1 MVIIIEGW
9 ETTPLQFLLV
19 KEVKK
24 VNNNKNLPSGIKLA
38 IKTAK
43 DVLILDK
50 KISVVGLAGK
60 VESIYYISFCTP
72 NFRKTSKDLFKI
84 IYYSKSGLIKFEET
98 CYGDDVIKR
107 LSQIKKGII
116 DLRALWEEGD

>member
-1 MVIIIEGW
+1 M
-9 ETTPLQFLLV
+9 
-19 KEVKK
+19 
-24 VNNNKNLPSGIKLA
+24 NNDKNLPSGIKLA

-50 KISVVGLAGK
+50 KISVVGLTGK

-107 LSQIKKGII
+107 FSQIKKGII
-116 DLRALWEEGD
+116 DLRAL

>member
-43 DVLILDK
+43 DVLILDN
-50 KISVVGLAGK
+50 KISVFSLAGK
-60 VESIYYISFCTP
+60 MESIYYISFCIP

-84 IYYSKSGLIKFEET
+84 IYYNKLGLIKFEET
-98 CYGDDVIKR
+98 CYGDEVVKR
-107 LSQIKKGII
+107 FSQIKKGII
-116 DLRALWEEGD
+116 DLRHM